1 MTITDNVYTYAG
13 KGDYLGCALAVFEQ
27 MNTLLTGG
35 RIAQPM
41 KYISNLLLSLI
52 LSLMINYLLVL
63 LTAGSR
69 KPSEE
74 TILGAVR
81 IGFRMS
87 NPSAVM
93 THTTRVYDPP
103 FSSSG
108 GGGSRGGGGGGGGG
122 FSGGGGGHSF

>member
-1 MTITDNVYTYAG
+1 MRVR
-13 KGDYLGCALAVFEQ
+13 K
-27 MNTLLTGG
+27 LL
-35 RIAQPM
+35 
-41 KYISNLLLSLI
+41 SLLLSLI
-52 LSLMINYLLVL
+52 LSLMLNYLLVL

-69 KPSEE
+69 KPSED

-108 GGGSRGGGGGGGGG
+108 GGGGSRGGGGGGGG